1 MLRYGSVNFLGVL
14 LIVNGIAVPHLSL
27 AQEPGPLLETKA
39 VENLEPNDIAALKSL
54 AMAAAAPTLD
64 YKVYK
69 SIECNVDWHHYC
81 DANEPV
87 DSFVG
92 WQICRAFFT
101 VAKQDGRTSGPSLTA
116 EKWFTVDPVT
126 PRSFSRYMVK
136 FHAEGNNLPPIT
148 GAAKG
153 AILRLENVG
162 LVLIPAQ
169 ASYADRYAAGCDVP
183 TGP

>member
-1 MLRYGSVNFLGVL
+1 MV
-14 LIVNGIAVPHLSL
+14 
-27 AQEPGPLLETKA
+27 ETKA
-39 VENLEPNDIAALKSL
+39 AKNIKANDIAALKNL

-64 YKVYK
+64 YTVYEY
-69 SIECNVDWHHYC
+69 IECNVDWLHYC
-81 DANEPV
+81 DANDPV
-87 DSFVG
+87 DSFEG

-101 VAKQDGRTSGPSLTA
+101 VAKQDGKTSGPSLTA

-126 PRSFSRYMVK
+126 PRSFSRYMLK
-136 FHAEGNNLPPIT
+136 FHAEGNGRPPIL
-148 GAAKG
+148 GEDSKG